1 MPDAI
6 RVLLA
11 DDHAIL
17 RSGLRLLL
25 ATASE
30 FEVVGE
36 AADGEEAV
44 LLAQRLKPEIVLL
57 DVSMPKLD
65 GLSACAQLRAFPAPP
80 PQVLML
86 TMHDDP
92 AYVARARS
100 AGAAGY
106 LPKRVADDELLA
118 ALRAVAGGRGYW
130 RAAPAP
136 AALPEGFE
144 RLTEREREVLGLLA
158 EGFTN
163 QQIAEKLVL
172 SVRTV
177 ETHRAHLHEKL
188 GVSGRAALVAT
199 AKAAGLGL
207 G

>member
-1 MPDAI
+1 MPEPL
-6 RVLLA
+6 RLLLA

-25 ATASE
+25 ATAE
-30 FEVVGE
+30 DFEVVGE
-36 AADGEEAV
+36 AADGEEALV
-44 LLAQRLKPEIVLL
+44 LAERLAPDLVLL
-57 DVSMPKLD
+57 DVSMPKQD
-65 GLSACAQLRAFPAPP
+65 GLKVCAQLRAGPP
-80 PQVLML
+80 PCPQVLML

-92 AYVARARS
+92 VYVARARA

-106 LPKRVADDELLA
+106 LPKRVADDELIA
-118 ALRAVAGGRGYW
+118 ALRSIAAGRGYW
-130 RAAPAP
+130 RAAPTP
-136 AALPEGFE
+136 TALPEGFD
-144 RLTEREREVLGLLA
+144 RLTEREREVLALLA

-163 QQIAEKLVL
+163 QQIAERLVL